1 MSAILIHRFLLNCN
15 IVDLYKTS
23 IYYFYSV
30 NRELM
35 GKGLIYMSSV
45 KNIIT
50 GVLVAVVLIA
60 PIIYDEVTARYEQE
74 IVTVHTGDTLF
85 SLIAEREPEGDI
97 RESVYRTRELNK
109 LEGNQYLQPGD
120 EIILVIRKE

>member
-1 MSAILIHRFLLNCN
+1 MRKGRLDMS
-15 IVDLYKTS
+15 
-23 IYYFYSV
+23 
-30 NRELM
+30 M
-35 GKGLIYMSSV
+35 
-45 KNIIT
+45 KNVVAT
-50 GVLVAVVLIA
+50 WLVVLVMGA
-60 PIIYDEVTARYEQE
+60 PILYSDWGARYEE
-74 IVTVHTGDTLF
+74 ETVIIHTGDTLF

>member
-1 MSAILIHRFLLNCN
+1 
-15 IVDLYKTS
+15 
-23 IYYFYSV
+23 
-30 NRELM
+30 M

-60 PIIYDEVTARYEQE
+60 PIIYDEATARYEQE

-120 EIILVIRKE
+120 RLTLVIRKE

>member
-1 MSAILIHRFLLNCN
+1 
-15 IVDLYKTS
+15 
-23 IYYFYSV
+23 
-30 NRELM
+30 M

-50 GVLVAVVLIA
+50 GVLVAMVLIA
-60 PIIYDEVTARYEQE
+60 PIVYNDATAHYEQE

-120 EIILVIRKE
+120 EIVLVIRKE

>member
-1 MSAILIHRFLLNCN
+1 MSIKNVVATLL
-15 IVDLYKTS
+15 V
-23 IYYFYSV
+23 
-30 NRELM
+30 
-35 GKGLIYMSSV
+35 
-45 KNIIT
+45 
-50 GVLVAVVLIA
+50 VLVMGA
-60 PIIYDEVTARYEQE
+60 PILYSDWGARYEE
-74 IVTVHTGDTLF
+74 ETVIIHTGDTLF